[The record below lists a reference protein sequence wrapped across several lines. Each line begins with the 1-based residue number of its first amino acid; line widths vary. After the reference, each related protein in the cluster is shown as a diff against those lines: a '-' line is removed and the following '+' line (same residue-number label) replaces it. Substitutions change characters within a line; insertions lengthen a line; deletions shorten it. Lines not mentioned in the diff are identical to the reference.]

1 MSYMPYIS
9 HRLNWSRRFLGATCH
24 IGGWV
29 SLVPYGCF
37 GHMSPRHFMG
47 AIEPMRDMGLIGTIG
62 NINPT
67 CAIHM
72 GS

>member
-1 MSYMPYIS
+1 MSYRWVGLI
-9 HRLNWSRRFLGATCH
+9 GA
-24 IGGWV
+24 I
-29 SLVPYGCF
+29 GCF
-37 GHMSPRHFMG
+37 GHMSPWHFMG